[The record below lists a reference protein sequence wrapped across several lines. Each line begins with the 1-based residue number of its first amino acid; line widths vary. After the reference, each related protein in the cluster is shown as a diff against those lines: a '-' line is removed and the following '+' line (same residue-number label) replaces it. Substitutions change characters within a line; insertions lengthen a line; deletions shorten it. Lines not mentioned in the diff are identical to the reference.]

1 MNRTGTCERTAQL
14 VSLDL
19 DGQLSYFERAL
30 LARHLAR
37 CAVCS
42 EEARRTTAVTRLLRS
57 APLEPI
63 ELPALPG
70 RPRRARRTAGA
81 LALAAVLSVASVA
94 AWFGLAPSSGPGSST
109 LSISAHGVSAHGSGV
124 HARPNDHFDW
134 AAGPPRATQIVQF
147 VPGGRF
153 TFSS

>member
-1 MNRTGTCERTAQL
+1 MNVRTSTCERTAQL

-19 DGQLSYFERAL
+19 DGQLSYFERKLFAH
-30 LARHLAR
+30 HLAR
-37 CAVCS
+37 CPACAEQS
-42 EEARRTTAVTRLLRS
+42 RRTTAVTGLLRS

-63 ELPALPG
+63 ELPSLAG
-70 RPRRARRTAGA
+70 RPRRARRVGGA
-81 LALAAVLSVASVA
+81 LALASVMSVVSVGAWIGLSPGTGQGPSALGANAHRA
-94 AWFGLAPSSGPGSST
+94 AT
-109 LSISAHGVSAHGSGV
+109 RAHT
-124 HARPNDHFDW
+124 NDRFDW